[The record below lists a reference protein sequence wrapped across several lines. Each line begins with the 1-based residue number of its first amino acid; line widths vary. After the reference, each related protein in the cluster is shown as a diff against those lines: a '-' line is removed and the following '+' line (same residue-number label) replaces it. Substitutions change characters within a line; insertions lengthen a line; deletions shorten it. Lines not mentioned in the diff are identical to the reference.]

1 VANKEKY
8 SIKMKQ
14 EEIDE
19 EKLWDLDA
27 DELYDYYMKK
37 AKQMLKKEKQVIM
50 NAVNDLFNKKEK

>member
-1 VANKEKY
+1 
-8 SIKMKQ
+8 MKQ